1 VKTAF
6 SQKLVTVII
15 NSRDGGVACILH
27 KLEST
32 ASCMES
38 GTLRL
43 ESLMTW
49 RSQMAGALA
58 PLPLRQRTDVIVNA
72 AGDGRNIALAGV
84 ESYMYTK

>member
-1 VKTAF
+1 
-6 SQKLVTVII
+6 
-15 NSRDGGVACILH
+15 
-27 KLEST
+27 
-32 ASCMES
+32 MES

-43 ESLMTW
+43 ESLTTW

-84 ESYMYTK
+84 ESCMYIVHKMKYGMMWFG